1 MRRLI
6 LAFAVL
12 ALAGPTRAEMP
23 ALLQDAMQKLRAEK
37 GRWAYTETSVTWD
50 SRGRVRKETVVR
62 HDPSL
67 PYAEQS
73 RLLKINGREPTERET
88 QRHRDAAE
96 KNRRTQRV
104 TLDDV
109 VDLDH
114 VTVVEETPASVTYD
128 IPLHKTEHARFPASM
143 VDRFR
148 MTIRVN
154 KEQRVFEHVTVQL
167 RQPLWVGPVRL
178 SAFAMDLTFAT
189 VDPKYGP
196 VLVGGRGTVT
206 GGILFLKTDVSDER
220 TCTDFQH
227 VTPYD
232 ERFGVKIGKVK
243 VLDFW

>member
-6 LAFAVL
+6 LALTVL

-37 GRWAYTETSVTWD
+37 GRWAYTETSVTRD
-50 SRGRVRKETVVR
+50 SRGRVQKETVVR

-73 RLLKINGREPTERET
+73 RMLKINGREPTKLEAR
-88 QRHRDAAE
+88 RHREAAE
-96 KNRRTQRV
+96 KSRNSKRV
-104 TLDDV
+104 TMDDQ

-114 VTVVEETPASVTYD
+114 VTVAEETPTSVTYD
-128 IPLHKTEHARFPASM
+128 IPLRNIEGARFPANQA
-143 VDRFR
+143 DRFR
-148 MTIRVN
+148 VTITVNRERRVL
-154 KEQRVFEHVTVQL
+154 EHVAVQL
-167 RQPLWVGPVRL
+167 RQPLYRGPLKL
-178 SAFAMDLTFAT
+178 SALALDLTFAT

-196 VLVGGRGTVT
+196 VLLGGRGTGT
-206 GGILFLKTDVSDER
+206 GGILFLKTDVSNER

-232 ERFGVKIGKVK
+232 ERFGVKIGKLK

>member
-1 MRRLI
+1 
-6 LAFAVL
+6 
-12 ALAGPTRAEMP
+12 
-23 ALLQDAMQKLRAEK
+23 MQKLRAEK
-37 GRWAYTETSVTWD
+37 GRWAYTETSIVRD
-50 SRGRVRKETVVR
+50 NRGRVRKETVIR

-67 PYAEQS
+67 PYEEQE
-73 RLLKINGREPTERET
+73 RLLKINGREPTKLEAR
-88 QRHRDAAE
+88 RRRDAAE
-96 KNRRTQRV
+96 KSRNTKRV
-104 TLDDV
+104 TMDDQ

-114 VTVVEETPASVTYD
+114 VTVAEETPTSVTYD
-128 IPLHKTEHARFPASM
+128 IPLRNIEGARFPANQA
-143 VDRFR
+143 DRFR
-148 MTIRVN
+148 VTITVN
-154 KEQRVFEHVTVQL
+154 RERRAFEHVAVQL
-167 RQPLWVGPVRL
+167 RRPLYRGPL
-178 SAFAMDLTFAT
+178 KFSALVFDLTFAT